1 MNKSQNALAL
11 LNEELLTLLQGTPH
25 VLELSACTEGLI
37 FTKRAC
43 ECSTQHIYCPEVRML
58 FTEYLTA
65 LGIAHTHIY
74 CPEVRMLFSWA
85 IIWDAYHHLQQ
96 GYAFKARAHK
106 FTLMLHHSP
115 FSLKLRLRQRG
126 IKLVQPCPKTS
137 RRLVRHLELVIP
149 WGLLQGLYVRN
160 TSGI

>member
-1 MNKSQNALAL
+1 MSKSQNALSL

-25 VLELSACTEGLI
+25 VLELETSPGG
-37 FTKRAC
+37 FTLVKRAR
-43 ECSTQHIYCPEVRML
+43 ECSTQHNYCPEVRML
-58 FTEYLTA
+58 S
-65 LGIAHTHIY
+65 
-74 CPEVRMLFSWA
+74 SWA

-126 IKLVQPCPKTS
+126 IKLEMQVQPCPKTS